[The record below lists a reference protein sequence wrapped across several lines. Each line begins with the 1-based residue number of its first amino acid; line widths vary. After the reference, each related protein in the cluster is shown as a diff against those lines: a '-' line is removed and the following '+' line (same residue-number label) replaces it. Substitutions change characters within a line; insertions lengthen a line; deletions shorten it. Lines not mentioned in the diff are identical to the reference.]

1 MSWPLLLGG
10 LLCLNACDDVNCIK
24 GNGNVEQRTLNLQP
38 FSEID
43 ANGDFKVY
51 VTQGEPQRVEVK
63 GESNIL
69 DNLNTNVRNGKW
81 EIEHE
86 SCVRRSDPVEVYITL
101 PEVEAL
107 YLNGSGRIY
116 SENKL
121 VVDELPVHVNGSGKA
136 DVEVDAAKVIT
147 RVSGSGEVKIAG
159 TAGQQSINLS
169 GSGNVAT
176 ADLVAEDVTVNLS
189 GSGEAEVRASRTLT
203 VDISGSGK
211 VYYYGNPTV
220 NTNISGSGKVVKR

>member
-1 MSWPLLLGG
+1 MLISLLSLA
-10 LLCLNACDDVNCIK
+10 ACDDVKCIK
-24 GNGNVEQRTLNLQP
+24 GNGDIEQRILQLQP
-38 FSEID
+38 FSEVD
-43 ANGDFKVY
+43 ANGNFKVY
-51 VTQGEPQRVEVK
+51 ITQGETQLVEVK

-69 DNLNTNVRNGKW
+69 DDLNTRVRNGKW

-86 SCVRRSDPVEVYITL
+86 SCVRRSDPVEVYITI

-121 VVDELPVHVNGSGKA
+121 EVEELPVHVNGSGKI
-136 DVEVDAAKVIT
+136 DLEVDASKIMA
-147 RVSGSGEVKIAG
+147 RVSGSGELQLTGSAN
-159 TAGQQSINLS
+159 QQTVNIS
-169 GSGNVAT
+169 GSGRVA
-176 ADLVAEDVTVNLS
+176 ASDLAAQDVTVNLS
-189 GSGEAEVRASRTLT
+189 GSGEAEVRAGKTLT

-211 VYYYGNPTV
+211 VYYYGNPTL